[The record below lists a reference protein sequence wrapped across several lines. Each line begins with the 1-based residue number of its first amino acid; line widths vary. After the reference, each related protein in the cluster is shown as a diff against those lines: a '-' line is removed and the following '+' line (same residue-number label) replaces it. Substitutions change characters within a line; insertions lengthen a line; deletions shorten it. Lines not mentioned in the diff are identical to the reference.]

1 MSPEEFKENW
11 EVTGEAIVSMP
22 SSHLDGLG
30 LNPQSV
36 SFLSIAGL
44 PDGASPFLSFAQR
57 GGSSSYC
64 VRLTELY
71 DFLPPEHERYISIGF
86 DGSGNPVAIDTADDD
101 RVVWLDHE
109 DDFAKSYMNA
119 SVSSLAQFLLMYRD
133 FVLTLLKS
141 KGDDAFLDGDFTQEE
156 FDSLRSKLEDA
167 DPIALKQ
174 GHFWEM
180 ELRTLMSNRRT

>member
-1 MSPEEFKENW
+1 
-11 EVTGEAIVSMP
+11 
-22 SSHLDGLG
+22 
-30 LNPQSV
+30 
-36 SFLSIAGL
+36 
-44 PDGASPFLSFAQR
+44 
-57 GGSSSYC
+57 
-64 VRLTELY
+64 
-71 DFLPPEHERYISIGF
+71 
-86 DGSGNPVAIDTADDD
+86 
-101 RVVWLDHE
+101 
-109 DDFAKSYMNA
+109 MNA

-156 FDSLRSKLEDA
+156 FDSLRSKLEDT